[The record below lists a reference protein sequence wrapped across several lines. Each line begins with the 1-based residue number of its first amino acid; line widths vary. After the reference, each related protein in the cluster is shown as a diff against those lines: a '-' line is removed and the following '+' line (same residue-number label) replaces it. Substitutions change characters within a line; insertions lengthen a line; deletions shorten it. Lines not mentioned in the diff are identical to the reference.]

1 MNRVKSVNLVFLAT
15 VLMSIAGSLVM
26 PWVVEYT
33 DNYFIVLL
41 LSQIVLVIPS
51 AVYLITQKVNL
62 AQAIRFK
69 GIRISNIIL
78 IVIFAYLISPLMNLI
93 NALSMLYVQNDT
105 TDFMNNIVSNNGFLL
120 SLIMIALIP
129 CILEESVYRG
139 IFYNE
144 YSKVSPLKGIFLSG
158 FLFGIIHG
166 NLNQF
171 SYAFAMGIVFA
182 LLIEATDSIL
192 STMIVHFFING
203 TSVLV
208 MALYPALFKL
218 LEALYGSDQYNAD
231 ELINSMGSGL
241 LENMDLGYVIR
252 SYGLTALFT
261 SVLAFIVFR
270 TIAKNSGRW
279 EHVKDIFRRKGAGS
293 AAKRS
298 QTAYYNQEGDLSL
311 RSNYDEYTQEGDLS
325 LRSNYYEEPSKSRR
339 LVSVSLIIAIFICV
353 ALMIVNELYAAEA
366 PEQSAENFYTIFRMF
381 IMK

>member
-208 MALYPALFKL
+208 MALYPTLFKV

-241 LENMDLGYVIR
+241 LDNMDLGYVLR

-279 EHVKDIFRRKGAGS
+279 EHVKDIFRRKRAGS
-293 AAKRS
+293 TANRA
-298 QTAYYNQEGDLSL
+298 QTAY
-311 RSNYDEYTQEGDLS
+311 YTQEGDLS
-325 LRSNYYEEPSKSRR
+325 LRGSYYEEPVKVRR
-339 LVSVSLIIAIFICV
+339 LISVSLIIAIFICV
-353 ALMIVNELYAAEA
+353 ALMIINELYAAKA
-366 PEQSAENFYTIFRMF
+366 PEQSAENFYTIVRMF